1 MLRSA
6 AQSRVL
12 IILAVMVLL
21 SALAVIYSKYYSRQ
35 LFLDIQQ
42 QERALEQYEV
52 QWGQMQ
58 LELTM
63 LADQNRVEVVAR
75 ERLKLVIPVRDNIVY
90 LKPAQKK

>member
-1 MLRSA
+1 MLRA
-6 AQSRVL
+6 MALSRVL
-12 IILAVMVLL
+12 MILAVLTLL
-21 SALAVIYSKYYSRQ
+21 SAVAVIYSKYYSRQ

-42 QERALEQYEV
+42 QEKALEQYEV

-75 ERLKLVIPVRDNIVY
+75 ERLKLVMPVRDTIIY
-90 LKPAQKK
+90 LKPPTK